1 MEFHSVLEERWSC
14 RAFTA
19 QEVPEA
25 TLRQVF
31 ALAQRTASW
40 CNTQPWQVHLVSGEA
55 RERLAKGLVESVV
68 SGSGGSD
75 LPMPGGYVGV
85 YQERRREAGYA
96 LYESLG
102 IAREDREARDLQMLK
117 NFSFFD
123 APHVAIITTDATRVS
138 TGPSTAVATSPT
150 CSTPPMSWGLRRS
163 RRRPSPCSH
172 RPCARCSTCPRT
184 AWSCARSRSLRR
196 RRSPGQC
203 LPDQPRHGRG
213 LGRLR
218 LLSPTSPTQSDHSDQ
233 SVAGAAYD
241 PLATRRPEFV
251 GPARN

>member
-123 APHVAIITTDATRVS
+123 APHVAIITTDADQGVYGAIDCGGYVANLLNAAHELGVATI
-138 TGPSTAVATSPT
+138 PQAAVAMQSPT
-150 CSTPPMSWGLRRS
+150 VREVLDLPEDRLVVCAVSLGFADADHPVNAFRTS
-163 RRRPSPCSH
+163 R
-172 RPCARCSTCPRT
+172 ATVE
-184 AWSCARSRSLRR
+184 
-196 RRSPGQC
+196 
-203 LPDQPRHGRG
+203 D
-213 LGRLR
+213 
-218 LLSPTSPTQSDHSDQ
+218 
-233 SVAGAAYD
+233 SVV
-241 PLATRRPEFV
+241 FV
-251 GPARN
+251 S

>member
-123 APHVAIITTDATRVS
+123 APHVAIITTDADQGVYGAIDCGGYVANLLNAAHELGVATI
-138 TGPSTAVATSPT
+138 PQAAVAMQSPT
-150 CSTPPMSWGLRRS
+150 VREVLDLPEDRLVV
-163 RRRPSPCSH
+163 
-172 RPCARCSTCPRT
+172 CAIVR
-184 AWSCARSRSLRR
+184 
-196 RRSPGQC
+196 
-203 LPDQPRHGRG
+203 
-213 LGRLR
+213 
-218 LLSPTSPTQSDHSDQ
+218 
-233 SVAGAAYD
+233 
-241 PLATRRPEFV
+241 
-251 GPARN
+251 